1 MSKRSYRKFDVE
13 AEEKAVLSFVE
24 ENPGSNLVFI
34 SKERGMEY
42 TRAMITAKRLED
54 SGRMVSER
62 WAQGTKPRRKHYYV
76 SGISYPPK
84 VIKN

>member
-13 AEEKAVLSFVE
+13 SEEKAVLSFVR

-42 TRAMITAKRLED
+42 TRTMITAKRLED
-54 SGRMVSER
+54 SGQIISER
-62 WAQGTKPRRKHYYV
+62 WAQGTKPRRKHYY
-76 SGISYPPK
+76 ISEVNYPPK
-84 VIKN
+84 VIK

>member
-42 TRAMITAKRLED
+42 TRAMLAAKRLED

-62 WAQGTKPRRKHYYV
+62 WAQGTKPRRKHYYA
-76 SGISYPPK
+76 SEINYPPK
-84 VIKN
+84 VVK

>member
-13 AEEKAVLSFVE
+13 AEEEAVFLFIK

-34 SKERGMEY
+34 AKERGMEY
-42 TRAMITAKRLED
+42 TRAMLAAKRLEE
-54 SGRMVSER
+54 SNKVISER
-62 WAQGTKPRRKHYYV
+62 WAQGTKPRRKHYYA

-84 VIKN
+84 VVK